1 MGVSLKIAGY
11 PFNLTN
17 YSVSEDATP
26 LAAGDSFGGT
36 GTITFDLLKPDLDAL
51 GPVPGAGGW
60 GRVQEQGTNWF
71 VDRSFVLEDTTKG
84 RVTGV
89 IESVRR
95 GDTDASI
102 ILSGTSRLGELNV
115 YGVQAQPYIGT
126 LGGAFAYY
134 LSLADITTGFN
145 VDSRI
150 ASRYVV
156 YQGWTG
162 ELWFYLKQMA
172 VAQDCD
178 ISLVDGTILLR
189 PIRDRV
195 ASKGRDIDRSFEIGG
210 TTLARSVEVY
220 RYNSTPITNELVWP
234 AGGWVPETEVQN
246 VNAGEDAE
254 YVLELSASVT
264 SIQQPVMVDNVDP
277 DYSASSVYTIIA
289 NDGLAVSKD
298 AWEQNG
304 GKVKITIEPDT
315 KSLRVK
321 LHGARGLPT
330 VSGGPATNFSLA
342 LASDTTGN
350 QYSTLRIVGTG
361 VSFDKQKLAIPTT
374 VPANKTATEVGVTV
388 DNIFLNSVDDQY
400 RAGVRAA
407 LSFSGYQPSLS
418 GSVFTIN
425 PRDENGNEDFQV
437 FGNVQGCRVW
447 DKASKRWY
455 RIRTGTETPA
465 VIQSFQADDDLTH
478 GDAEEAYIGMTYGD
492 VQSAR
497 SGFTYK
503 EDNLAGLY
511 VKPPVVPGRG
521 YGRSPYGRSPYGR

>member
-1 MGVSLKIAGY
+1 MGVSLKISDF
-11 PFNLTN
+11 PFNLTD

-26 LAAGDSFGGT
+26 LAAGDSYGDT
-36 GTITFDLLKPDLDAL
+36 GTITFDLRKPDMDAL
-51 GPVPGAGGW
+51 GTVLVPGGW
-60 GRVQEQGTNWF
+60 GRVQEQGINWF
-71 VDRSFVLEDTTKG
+71 IDRSFVLEDTNKG
-84 RVTGV
+84 RVTGI

-126 LGGAFAYY
+126 LGGAFSYY
-134 LSLADITTGFN
+134 LSLADITTGFS

-150 ASRYVV
+150 ASRPVV

-178 ISLVDGTILLR
+178 ISLVDGVTLLR

-195 ASKGRDIDRSFEIGG
+195 ASRGRDIDRSFEIGG
-210 TTLARSVEVY
+210 TTLARNVEVY
-220 RYNSTPITNELVWP
+220 RYDSKAITDQLVWP
-234 AGGWVPETEVQN
+234 VGGWKAETEVQN

-264 SIQQPVMVDNVDP
+264 SIQQPVMVDNVAP

-289 NDGLAVSKD
+289 NDGLPVSKA

-304 GKVKITIEPDT
+304 GMVRVTIEPDT
-315 KSLRVK
+315 KSLRIK

-330 VSGGPATNFSLA
+330 ISGGPATNFALA

-361 VSFDKQKLAIPTT
+361 VSFDKQKVAISTT
-374 VPANKTATEVGVTV
+374 VPESKTATDVGVTV

-418 GSVFTIN
+418 GSVFAIN
-425 PRDENGNEDFQV
+425 AKDQDGVTDLQT

-447 DKASKRWY
+447 DKTSKRWY

-465 VIQSFQADDDLTH
+465 AVQSFQADDDLTH
-478 GDAEEAYIGMTYGD
+478 GDAEEAYYGMTYGD
-492 VQSAR
+492 LQTAR
-497 SGFTYK
+497 AGFTYK
-503 EDNLAGLY
+503 QDLMAGLY
-511 VKPPVVPGRG
+511 IKPPVPPGRG
-521 YGRSPYGRSPYGR
+521 YGLSPCGRAPYGR